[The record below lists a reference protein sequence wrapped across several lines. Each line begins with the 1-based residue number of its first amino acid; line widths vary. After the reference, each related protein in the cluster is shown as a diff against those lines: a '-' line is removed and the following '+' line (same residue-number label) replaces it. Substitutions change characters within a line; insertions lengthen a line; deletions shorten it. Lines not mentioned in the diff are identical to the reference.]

1 MDVTKTSGGD
11 SNIAAQIESLMAK
24 LLNELAEIRE
34 KITKVEQRIKGLTQA
49 SQNQQ
54 IRIDELERQN
64 DELKAKLR

>member
-34 KITKVEQRIKGLTQA
+34 KITKVEQRSKD
-49 SQNQQ
+49 S
-54 IRIDELERQN
+54 
-64 DELKAKLR
+64 LKLAKINKYESMSLNAKMMS